1 MKLIFQCLYYDIAR
15 ATGRAGKPILLYDC
29 YIIFHFIFLL
39 KMCQLLGQEV
49 KNCHLDRKLKEL
61 ICIETYCYSAK
72 ESESP

>member
-1 MKLIFQCLYYDIAR
+1 
-15 ATGRAGKPILLYDC
+15 
-29 YIIFHFIFLL
+29 
-39 KMCQLLGQEV
+39 MCQLLGQEV